1 MEVQIKA
8 KDFKVSQGLREYVQ
22 GRIDKLDRF
31 VGRGANA
38 KLELTHEH
46 NRTGGDQ
53 MVAQLT
59 IAIRHTVLRAEQQHT
74 DVRRAFDLA
83 LEKIGSQLRR
93 YHNKRTDRSRTPSV
107 AEFSTALPELAP
119 DALSELSMVARNL
132 DGELDGGGDDE
143 DGEPQSIVR
152 TKRFPLKPMT
162 SDEAIDQLELLSHDF
177 FVFVNADD
185 DKVNVLYRRKN
196 GHYGLI
202 QPA

>member
-22 GRIDKLDRF
+22 ERIDKLDRF

-74 DVRRAFDLA
+74 DVRRAIDLA

-107 AEFSTALPELAP
+107 AEFATALPELAP
-119 DALSELSMVARNL
+119 DALSELALVANGFADER
-132 DGELDGGGDDE
+132 DGANDE
-143 DGEPQSIVR
+143 EDEQQSIVR

-177 FVFVNADD
+177 FVFINADD
-185 DKVNVLYRRKN
+185 DQVNVLYRRKS
-196 GHYGLI
+196 GQYGLI

>member
-8 KDFKVSQGLREYVQ
+8 KDYKVSDSLRDYVQ
-22 GRIDKLDRF
+22 ERVDKLDRF

-59 IAIRHTVLRAEQQHT
+59 IAIRQTVLRAEQQHT

-107 AEFSTALPELAP
+107 AEFATALPDLAP
-119 DALSELSMVARNL
+119 EVLSELSLVARNL
-132 DGELDGGGDDE
+132 DGELAEEGDE
-143 DGEPQSIVR
+143 DGDRHGIVR

-177 FVFVNADD
+177 FVFINADD
-185 DKVNVLYRRKN
+185 DQVNVLYRRKH
-196 GHYGLI
+196 GDYGLI

>member
-22 GRIDKLDRF
+22 ERIDKLDRF
-31 VGRGANA
+31 VGRGASA

-59 IAIRHTVLRAEQQHT
+59 IAIRNTVLRAEQQHT

-107 AEFSTALPELAP
+107 AEFATALPELAP
-119 DALSELSMVARNL
+119 DALSELALVANDFAGER
-132 DGELDGGGDDE
+132 DGANDDE
-143 DGEPQSIVR
+143 DEQQHIVR

-177 FVFVNADD
+177 FVFINADD
-185 DKVNVLYRRKN
+185 DQVNVLYRRKS
-196 GHYGLI
+196 GQYGLI

>member
-22 GRIDKLDRF
+22 ERVDKLDRF

-46 NRTGGDQ
+46 NRSGGDQ

-59 IAIRHTVLRAEQQHT
+59 IAISHTVLRAEQQHT

-107 AEFSTALPELAP
+107 AEFATALPDLAP
-119 DALSELSMVARNL
+119 DALSDLALVARGIDGDDDTDD
-132 DGELDGGGDDE
+132 DGEDR
-143 DGEPQSIVR
+143 QSIVR

-177 FVFVNADD
+177 FVFINADD
-185 DKVNVLYRRKN
+185 DKVSVLYRRKN
-196 GHYGLI
+196 GQYGLI